1 MDDRRRLHQPGRK
14 RSNFHVLTNTLV
26 LRVRIQNG
34 AAVGVEVE
42 RDGKPGFIRATRE
55 VIVSAGAIN
64 TPQLLMLS
72 GIGPADHLAGHGI
85 TAIVDNPNVG
95 DHYMDHPMVL
105 INVETTA
112 KGTLHEAE
120 SPKWL
125 LA

>member
-85 TAIVDNPNVG
+85 AAIVDNPNVG